1 MIDFIIVNAE
11 AIRNLLIVFFVLC
24 LILFSVD
31 D

>member
-1 MIDFIIVNAE
+1 MIDFIIVNAG